1 MKDVASPLRAHDLWA
16 SATTHNENVTATLN
30 TNSSYPGHYKS
41 RIVLSKYWK
50 MFSPKEVREK
60 VKRKVIQS
68 FLWPVLTW
76 QAGKAGI
83 SPCPP

>member
-1 MKDVASPLRAHDLWA
+1 MASP
-16 SATTHNENVTATLN
+16 TTHNENVTATLN

-41 RIVLSKYWK
+41 RIVLSKDWK

-76 QAGKAGI
+76 QVAKAGI
-83 SPCPP
+83 SPCPL